1 MSNNSL
7 TAATPNSSGIDGAY
21 AALDRATHGSPEAM
35 AAIADIQSYER
46 AYAKS
51 QENVIKGTGRSGHE
65 NGSYGIVPKGAVP
78 GYEMRT
84 PGGFS
89 NDIGQASPDLRTDI
103 VKIGGF
109 ETNIA
114 IGESMRRSMS
124 PAEWSSLTGLP
135 YVSLTQTDRA
145 AILADEY
152 KPRFAVDPKLQSVQD
167 ALDKTLSLDE
177 MLAAEA
183 DAKRQAAEVD
193 AISFDTS
200 LLEQVMTDTLGHD
213 ITVSATKQL
222 VDSGEI
228 DMEALGKLGIDDSMI
243 SDAVQHYTAA
253 AETMLAPVNSSV
265 TYLQNF
271 LSDAEAVKVRQAI
284 VSRDMSTTQHYGEIA
299 KNRAASMN
307 HKEVSD
313 FLSKGERAQLRLR
326 SQGGQAVIDLPNGVT
341 TSWSAAIIN
350 GLISFSSK

>member
-1 MSNNSL
+1 MSNSNL
-7 TAATPNSSGIDGAY
+7 TANTPNSSPINAAY
-21 AALDRATHGSPEAM
+21 AALDRAAHGSPEAM

-46 AYAKS
+46 AVAKAN
-51 QENVIKGTGRSGHE
+51 ENVIHGTGMGGHE
-65 NGSYGIVPKGAVP
+65 SGGYTIHPKNA
-78 GYEMRT
+78 T
-84 PGGFS
+84 PGREYITPGS
-89 NDIGQASPDLRTDI
+89 MVVGEASPDMTEGI
-103 VKIGGF
+103 VTIGGF
-109 ETNIA
+109 QTSIVVAEA
-114 IGESMRRSMS
+114 MRRGMS
-124 PAEWSSLTGLP
+124 AGEWTAMTGLP
-135 YVSLTQTDRA
+135 YQSLTQTNHGA
-145 AILADEY
+145 AQPSGHKA
-152 KPRFAVDPKLQSVQD
+152 RFEVDPKLQSVQD
-167 ALDKTLSLDE
+167 ALDRNLSLEE

-183 DAKRQAAEVD
+183 DTKRVAAEVD

-228 DMEALGKLGIDDSMI
+228 DMEALGKLGVDDSMI

-265 TYLQNF
+265 AYLQNF

-284 VSRDMSTTQHYGEIA
+284 VSRDMSVTQHYGEIA
-299 KNRAASMN
+299 KNRAASMS
-307 HKEVSD
+307 HREVTD

-326 SQGGQAVIDLPNGVT
+326 SQGGQAIIDLPNGVT